1 MLRMG
6 LFANDEVDE
15 VEARY
20 GLPCTDLTRPASQA
34 TQFDLCE
41 TMWWLLPAGIWDF
54 QSLSFDC
61 NNLIVMIL
69 NYWWI
74 VMINWINNWLI

>member
-41 TMWWLLPAGIWDF
+41 TM
-54 QSLSFDC
+54 
-61 NNLIVMIL
+61 
-69 NYWWI
+69 
-74 VMINWINNWLI
+74 